1 MVSEKEKWKLLKNK
15 TKQMEPLEL
24 KNISNRK
31 NSLTRFKS
39 TLKTMEKTINGKISQ
54 QRLLKTKSCDARRLK
69 IATQRIVRK
78 QKSYNIHV
86 IGIPEGKKNWEGRK
100 IFTK

>member
-1 MVSEKEKWKLLKNK
+1 
-15 TKQMEPLEL
+15 MEPLEL
-24 KNISNRK
+24 KNIISNWK

-39 TLKTMEKTINGKISQ
+39 TLKTMEKTINGKLSQ
-54 QRLLKTKSCDARRLK
+54 QRLLKMKSCDARRLK